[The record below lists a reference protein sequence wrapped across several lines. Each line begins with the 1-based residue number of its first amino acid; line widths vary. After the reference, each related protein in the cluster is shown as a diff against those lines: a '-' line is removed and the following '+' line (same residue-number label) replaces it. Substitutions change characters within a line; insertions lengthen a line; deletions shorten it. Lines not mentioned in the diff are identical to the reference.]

1 MTTPGKLFGI
11 GAVVQ
16 LIIVGLMIWAV
27 AVGIS
32 YVREH
37 GLKTIATEIWE
48 GTDVDSTKT
57 NK

>member
-16 LIIVGLMIWAV
+16 IIIVGLMIWAV
-27 AVGIS
+27 VAGVS
-32 YVREH
+32 YVQKH
-37 GLKTIATEIWE
+37 GLKTIATEVWE
-48 GTDVDSTKT
+48 GTEADSTN